1 MPSMASHAGASIHVA
16 LIAVALNRRSLG
28 SRGVFDLMALILVI
42 DDIAQMRD
50 LVRRMLER
58 AEHTVIEAEDGARGL
73 AVFAE
78 QDPAIVITD
87 LLMPKKEG
95 IETIQQIRRLRPDA
109 KIIAMSGSED
119 VRGKS
124 QYLDA
129 AKRLGADAVLA
140 KPFQSAALT
149 AVVDRLLTAS
159 RGA

>member
-1 MPSMASHAGASIHVA
+1 
-16 LIAVALNRRSLG
+16 
-28 SRGVFDLMALILVI
+28 MALILVI

-58 AEHTVIEAEDGARGL
+58 AKHTVIEAEDGERGL
-73 AVFAE
+73 AVFAA

-87 LLMPKKEG
+87 LLMPKREG

-119 VRGKS
+119 LRGKS

-129 AKRLGADAVLA
+129 AKRLGADAILA
-140 KPFQSAALT
+140 KPFQAAALA
-149 AVVDRLLTAS
+149 AVVDRLLTAP

>member
-1 MPSMASHAGASIHVA
+1 
-16 LIAVALNRRSLG
+16 
-28 SRGVFDLMALILVI
+28 MALILVI
-42 DDIAQMRD
+42 DDIAQMRA

-58 AEHTVIEAEDGARGL
+58 AKHTVIEAEDGERGL
-73 AVFAE
+73 TVFAE

-95 IETIQQIRRLRPDA
+95 IETIQEIRRLRPDA

-119 VRGKS
+119 VRGNS

-140 KPFQSAALT
+140 KPFQSAALA
-149 AVVDRLLTAS
+149 AVVDQLLNAQS
-159 RGA
+159 RTGALPR

>member
-1 MPSMASHAGASIHVA
+1 MPRVFLAASIHVA
-16 LIAVALNRRSLG
+16 LIASGVEYALRRILS
-28 SRGVFDLMALILVI
+28 VQIEPMALILVI

-58 AEHTVIEAEDGARGL
+58 AKHTVIEAEDGERGL
-73 AVFAE
+73 AVFAA
-78 QDPAIVITD
+78 QDPAVVITD

-109 KIIAMSGSED
+109 KIIAMSGSDD

-124 QYLDA
+124 LYLDA

-140 KPFQSAALT
+140 KPFQAAALA
-149 AVVDRLLTAS
+149 AVVDRLLNAS
-159 RGA
+159 